1 MSSFPH
7 DVTMTVIVFQ
17 TEHHLEDSS
26 PAFQETLFVPFC
38 SSFVLF
44 CFFFVTL
51 FRFQK
56 TIDVNLPLHMQFTM
70 NHVITFTSVVT
81 VVSLADWWM
90 VILLIPLGLSFLD
103 ISLLFLFFFTF
114 LFIHSHPLFGTTK
127 TVPES
132 SDSSASNGGC
142 DTLTYLC
149 PL

>member
-1 MSSFPH
+1 
-7 DVTMTVIVFQ
+7 
-17 TEHHLEDSS
+17 
-26 PAFQETLFVPFC
+26 
-38 SSFVLF
+38 
-44 CFFFVTL
+44 
-51 FRFQK
+51 
-56 TIDVNLPLHMQFTM
+56 MQFTM